1 MVTIK
6 QIAQEVGISS
16 STVSIVLGG
25 KAAERKISTAT
36 QEKIFA
42 AAARLGYQPNM
53 AARSLRGGSG
63 ANELVVAMFWAQDFR
78 ASMMLRFWDGLRAEI
93 EKTARPVR
101 LVIYPYVND
110 HLKESEALTSGANC
124 HAAIIC
130 NASYADLQ
138 FLEDTQLPIPVVLY
152 NRVCNGYCSVN
163 VDDLKMGALAARAF
177 ADQGCRTAAVLTSS
191 PVFEGME
198 NRMHGFRL
206 EGEHHGLTI
215 LANRYCENSIRGGYE
230 AVSHRLRH
238 EWKQQ
243 LPDAVFC
250 GSSAIAHGA
259 LRAFC
264 EAGYIGEKLPRL
276 IAVGNGPEEIGCV
289 FDPEPE
295 RSLSAHGGYGAGVH
309 PVGAGAAGR
318 SDRHGGKPT
327 AADRVCSQGE
337 LRAAD
342 RRRCTIKKPRTG
354 TQNVRS
360 AGKKEQSALG
370 ADTVHGKGAGK

>member
-138 FLEDTQLPIPVVLY
+138 FLEDTQLPILSLIHISEP
-152 NRVCNGYCSVN
+152 
-163 VDDLKMGALAARAF
+163 
-177 ADQGCRTAAVLTSS
+177 T
-191 PVFEGME
+191 
-198 NRMHGFRL
+198 
-206 EGEHHGLTI
+206 
-215 LANRYCENSIRGGYE
+215 
-230 AVSHRLRH
+230 RH
-238 EWKQQ
+238 
-243 LPDAVFC
+243 
-250 GSSAIAHGA
+250 
-259 LRAFC
+259 
-264 EAGYIGEKLPRL
+264 
-276 IAVGNGPEEIGCV
+276 
-289 FDPEPE
+289 
-295 RSLSAHGGYGAGVH
+295 
-309 PVGAGAAGR
+309 
-318 SDRHGGKPT
+318 
-327 AADRVCSQGE
+327 
-337 LRAAD
+337 
-342 RRRCTIKKPRTG
+342 
-354 TQNVRS
+354 
-360 AGKKEQSALG
+360 
-370 ADTVHGKGAGK
+370 

>member
-215 LANRYCENSIRGGYE
+215 LATGIVKTAYE
-230 AVSHRLRH
+230 AVTRRFRIGCGMS
-238 EWKQQ
+238 
-243 LPDAVFC
+243 
-250 GSSAIAHGA
+250 GSSSCRTQCSAVPRP
-259 LRAFC
+259 LRTVPCGLFVRPD
-264 EAGYIGEKLPRL
+264 I
-276 IAVGNGPEEIGCV
+276 
-289 FDPEPE
+289 
-295 RSLSAHGGYGAGVH
+295 SAKSCPG
-309 PVGAGAAGR
+309 
-318 SDRHGGKPT
+318 
-327 AADRVCSQGE
+327 
-337 LRAAD
+337 
-342 RRRCTIKKPRTG
+342 
-354 TQNVRS
+354 
-360 AGKKEQSALG
+360 
-370 ADTVHGKGAGK
+370 